1 MYMKNKNNDLEKLLA
16 KLSKENYCYLTT
28 TGHKTGNPHEIE
40 IWFGVDGSSIYL
52 LSGGGDKSHWVK
64 NLQADPHVS
73 VRIGK
78 QTFTGTARL
87 VKDEKEELMARHLLT
102 GKYQGWKQGQEMSD
116 WGKTAWVV
124 GIDLIEK

>member
-1 MYMKNKNNDLEKLLA
+1 MKNQNVSDLLA

-40 IWFGVDGSSIYL
+40 IWFGVNEDSIYL

-64 NLQADPHVS
+64 NLQADPNVS

-102 GKYQGWKQGQEMSD
+102 GKYQGWREGQEMSD
-116 WGKTAWVV
+116 WGKTAWAV
-124 GIDLIEK
+124 GIEILLNNKL

>member
-1 MYMKNKNNDLEKLLA
+1 MKNENKADLLA

-28 TGHKTGNPHEIE
+28 TGHKSGNPHEIE
-40 IWFGVDGSSIYL
+40 IWFGVNEDSIYL

-64 NLQADPHVS
+64 NLQADPNVS

-78 QTFTGTARL
+78 QTFTGIARL

-102 GKYQGWKQGQEMSD
+102 GKYQGWREGQEMSD
-116 WGKTAWVV
+116 WGKTAWPVE
-124 GIDLIEK
+124 IELAE

>member
-1 MYMKNKNNDLEKLLA
+1 MKNENVATQLA

-28 TGHKTGNPHEIE
+28 KGHKTGNPHEIE
-40 IWFGVDGSSIYL
+40 IWFGVHEDSIYL

-64 NLQADPHVS
+64 NLQADPNVS
-73 VRIGK
+73 VRIGR

-87 VKDEKEELMARHLLT
+87 VKDENEELMARHLLT
-102 GKYQGWKQGQEMSD
+102 GKYQGWEEGQEMSD

-124 GIDLIEK
+124 KIELAK

>member
-1 MYMKNKNNDLEKLLA
+1 MEENKMDLEQFK
-16 KLSKENYCYLTT
+16 KENYCYLTT
-28 TGHKTGNPHEIE
+28 KGHKTGSPHEIE
-40 IWFGVDGSSIYL
+40 IWFAVDGSSLYL

-102 GKYQGWKQGQEMSD
+102 GKYQGWRQGQEMSD
-116 WGKTAWVV
+116 WGRTAWVV
-124 GIDLIEK
+124 RIDLIEK

>member
-1 MYMKNKNNDLEKLLA
+1 MKNENDDLTKLLS

-40 IWFGVDGSSIYL
+40 IWFGVHKNSIYL

-64 NLQADPHVS
+64 NLQADPNVT

-78 QTFTGTARL
+78 QIFKGIAQIVRNI
-87 VKDEKEELMARHLLT
+87 EEEAMARPMLAA
-102 GKYQGWKQGQEMSD
+102 KYQGWEEGQEMSD
-116 WGKTAWVV
+116 WGKTAWVM
-124 GIDLIEK
+124 GIELGAEL